1 MVGASERGMQP
12 ARHYRELVVWQLAD
26 NIRRLIYPLTRR
38 AAFHADRRLREQTD
52 DAIESVCRNIAEG
65 FAGTHKQFRSY
76 LLIARNS
83 LNELRDCLHSA
94 VIKGYVVSDD
104 LSPIWPLTRRLFPAM
119 SSLIQYLDTTDDTG
133 EPLSGSMSEKRLN
146 RP

>member
-1 MVGASERGMQP
+1 MLPTRGMQP

-26 NIRRLIYPLTRR
+26 NIRRLTYPLTCR

-65 FAGTHKQFRSY
+65 FAGTHKQFKNY
-76 LLIARNS
+76 LLIARSS

-94 VIKGYVVSDD
+94 VIKGYVTPDD
-104 LSPIWPLTRRLFPAM
+104 LPPIWALTRRLFPAM
-119 SSLIQYLDTTDDTG
+119 SSLIQYLESTDDPG
-133 EPLSGSMSEKRLN
+133 EPASGATPAKRPN